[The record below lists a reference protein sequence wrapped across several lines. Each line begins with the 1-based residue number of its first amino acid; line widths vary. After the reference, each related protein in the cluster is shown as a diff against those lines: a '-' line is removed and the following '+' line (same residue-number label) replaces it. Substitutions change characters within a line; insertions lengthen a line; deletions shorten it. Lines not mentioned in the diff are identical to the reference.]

1 MKLLQSVLLSI
12 MLLYAGGCAGYPFD
26 NSDREAL
33 IIVYT
38 RQHAI
43 DEQARHQAEINQAV
57 KNFQIQAIKG
67 GFAYWD
73 VVDYSGKVEF
83 TWVGQKQKQRG
94 K

>member
-12 MLLYAGGCAGYPFD
+12 VLLYSGGCAGYPFD
-26 NSDREAL
+26 NADHEAL
-33 IIVYT
+33 ILMYS

-43 DEQARHQAEINQAV
+43 EEQVRHQAEISEAV

-73 VVDYSGKVEF
+73 VVDYSGRVEF
-83 TWVGQKQKQRG
+83 KWVGQTRK
-94 K
+94 